1 MFSIRSRTFS
11 GSSSFLIRSL
21 GLSGSRCPSAHC
33 PSPRGRR
40 GARAAGAGVSGRVGV
55 LLTAIAASSMG
66 LLRCLERGRGGRPW
80 EGPWTAMSM
89 TAGASTRPRRKGRAS
104 SVGRTDRAAHAAVI
118 DVATSHE
125 AADDSGGHVPHA
137 ATPRPARPQLRTVI
151 PHHGPPPPPT
161 PTPPSLPPRPAP
173 VIKELT
179 SPTRHPSPAISLVNT
194 PTSPPRPAADA
205 LIMRLAGTKGT
216 VSAVN
221 LMIDGVEVGGIGGEG
236 WVEGLGRVRLRG

>member
-21 GLSGSRCPSAHC
+21 GLSGSLCPSAHW

-55 LLTAIAASSMG
+55 LLTAIAASSIACCG
-66 LLRCLERGRGGRPW
+66 ACERGRDGRP
-80 EGPWTAMSM
+80 ESGPWTAMSM
-89 TAGASTRPRRKGRAS
+89 TAGASARPRRKGRAS

-118 DVATSHE
+118 DVAASHE

-137 ATPRPARPQLRTVI
+137 ATPHPARPQLRTVI
-151 PHHGPPPPPT
+151 PHHGPAPEIDSRPLPLPPPAPT
-161 PTPPSLPPRPAP
+161 P
-173 VIKELT
+173 
-179 SPTRHPSPAISLVNT
+179 
-194 PTSPPRPAADA
+194 
-205 LIMRLAGTKGT
+205 LIMRLAATKGT

-221 LMIDGVEVGGIGGEG
+221 LMIDGLGVGEG
-236 WVEGLGRVRLRG
+236 WGRVGGKWWSGRVSGSGRVTLRG